1 MTIDKHLHIII
12 FELLI
17 AFSSCDK
24 LVDDNIDAITND
36 DENCDCFLSE
46 EPELYDVTIK
56 VTINDQN
63 AEVPVSVFYGNVER
77 NNKVTTI
84 TTEQQFCTVT
94 LKLNHDYT
102 YMAKYL
108 KGSDTIYVPVKA
120 RLSSS
125 KYVCHEDTCWTI
137 NNNVINLK
145 LK

>member
-1 MTIDKHLHIII
+1 MTTNKHFYIIV
-12 FELLI
+12 FLVLAAFI
-17 AFSSCDK
+17 ACDK
-24 LVDDNIDAITND
+24 LVDDNINAVTD
-36 DENCDCFLSE
+36 DSDNCDCFLAE
-46 EPELYDVTIK
+46 EPEMYDVTIK
-56 VTINDQN
+56 VSINDQN
-63 AEVPVSVFYGNVER
+63 TEVPVTVFYGNVER
-77 NNKVTTI
+77 NNIAATFTA
-84 TTEQQFCTVT
+84 QQQSNSIF

-125 KYVCHEDTCWTI
+125 SYVCHEDTCWTI